1 MQESSPAWQIFWMRA
16 NHLYTS
22 KLLRKC
28 NPYYWRVLGC
38 VIADTFQVHKPIFGK
53 IFSDHYRLMIPLT
66 VFYVFLWNHRQ
77 CDTNRMTKWRETVC
91 NGYVYEGARESAG
104 EHYRRVK
111 RYAKCGI
118 MVWHVWKWTQWLGLM
133 TLWEPKVGIMSW
145 KRHILDKPAGMV
157 MEQTAGVRAQR
168 WKILTV
174 DLDLM
179 DFISAYLRVMN
190 SFDTALQLAFLSL
203 LCTSSVMLKG
213 INHK

>member
-1 MQESSPAWQIFWMRA
+1 MRA

-22 KLLRKC
+22 KLLHKSNSR
-28 NPYYWRVLGC
+28 YWRVLKC
-38 VIADTFQVHKPIFGK
+38 VITDKFQVHKPIFGK

-66 VFYVFLWNHRQ
+66 VFYVIMQ
-77 CDTNRMTKWRETVC
+77 SQTEWRKQNDQVDGDRGDACVC
-91 NGYVYEGARESAG
+91 VCVSERARRRAG

-118 MVWHVWKWTQWLGLM
+118 LVWHVWKWTQWLGLM

-157 MEQTAGVRAQR
+157 MEQTAGVRAQC
-168 WKILTV
+168 WEISTL

-179 DFISAYLRVMN
+179 DFISEHLRVMKL
-190 SFDTALQLAFLSL
+190 SHTALKPTFLTF
-203 LCTSSVMLKG
+203 LCS
-213 INHK
+213 H